1 MTEKNFNFTSNLDD
15 EQWKEFRTWM
25 IGHMKM
31 GPMTVTFTKK
41 DGTERVM
48 KCTLQPDLLPKQE
61 VTEGKVARREN
72 TDTLRVFDL
81 EKQEWRS
88 FTVKSIKQ
96 VQFDL

>member
-1 MTEKNFNFTSNLDD
+1 MTEKNFNFNSSLTDD
-15 EQWKEFRTWM
+15 QWKEFRVWM
-25 IGHMKM
+25 ISHMKM

-61 VTEGKVARREN
+61 VTESKRAKKEN
-72 TDTLRVFDL
+72 TDTLSVFDI

-88 FTVKSIKQ
+88 FIVKSVKQ